1 MDNMPES
8 THYDVAAHSDV
19 GGRER
24 NEDAFLID
32 HELGLFVVADGLGG
46 HPCGD
51 TASAL
56 TCDIIRREVAAG
68 GALQNSLHTANR
80 EVAAQGE
87 SRPGCAGMASTVVA
101 VRLLGQRYEVAWVG
115 DSRAYLWHGE
125 LSPLTEDHS
134 QVQAQLAAGKIT
146 AAEARSHPGR
156 HIVLQAIGLHANETL
171 SVGNTRGAL
180 RPGQILL
187 LCSDGLSDPLDE
199 AQLALP
205 LAGTGSVRQI
215 CERLVKS
222 ALQQGGL
229 DNCTALI
236 IRCSEK
242 QGASIENDPG
252 HGVQTNGVAA
262 PGAEARAGAIAAA
275 AAVNP
280 SPEHAMEPQQ
290 TGSVETANVAD
301 PTPPPHSRPEPGG
314 ANIATRLAIIGF
326 GGTLALIILWWL
338 LR

>member
-1 MDNMPES
+1 MDNTPET
-8 THYDVAAHSDV
+8 THYDVAAHSEV

-51 TASAL
+51 IASAL
-56 TCDIIRREVAAG
+56 TCEVIRREVAAG
-68 GALQNSLHTANR
+68 GGLQHSLRTANR
-80 EVAAQGE
+80 EVAAQGA
-87 SRPGCAGMASTVVA
+87 SRRGCAGMASTVVA
-101 VRLLGQRYEVAWVG
+101 IRISQQRYEVAWVG

-125 LSPLTEDHS
+125 LSALTEDHS
-134 QVQAQLAAGKIT
+134 QVQAQLAAGEIT
-146 AAEARSHPGR
+146 DAEARMHPGR
-156 HIVLQAIGLHANETL
+156 HIVLQAIGLHANESL
-171 SVGNTRGAL
+171 SVDSTRGAL

-205 LAGTGSVRQI
+205 LAETGSAREI
-215 CERLVKS
+215 CEHLVKN
-222 ALQQGGL
+222 ALYQGGR

-236 IRCSEK
+236 IRCGEK
-242 QGASIENDPG
+242 RGASIVNDPG
-252 HGVQTNGVAA
+252 RGVQPIEKAA
-262 PGAEARAGAIAAA
+262 PGAEPRAGAIAAA

-290 TGSVETANVAD
+290 SASVESANVAD
-301 PTPPPHSRPEPGG
+301 PSPPPYPRPEPGG